1 MKNIGIINCGMGN
14 LHSVSNAISKIGFN
28 PVVIST
34 SKDLL
39 SFSFF
44 ALVLPGVGSFDLA
57 INKLETSDLLE
68 PVRLWIKQDKPF
80 VGICLG
86 LQLLFEG
93 SNEGVKPGLKIFN
106 GYVVKFQNSLVK
118 KVPHMGWNR
127 LYFNRCNT
135 SGNLIF
141 NDFHYNVQPW
151 AYFVHSY
158 YVAHKNYSNFRTSSF
173 TFYGKQKIV
182 SSINHKNILATQFH
196 PEKSGLFGLL
206 ILKRFLS
213 SC

>member
-14 LHSVSNAISKIGFN
+14 LHSVSNAISNIGFN
-28 PVVIST
+28 PVVINT
-34 SKDLL
+34 SKDLV
-39 SFSFF
+39 SFSCSV
-44 ALVLPGVGSFDLA
+44 LVLPGVGSFDLA
-57 INKLETSDLLE
+57 VNKLEKNDLIE
-68 PVRLWIKQDKPF
+68 PLRLWIKQDKPF

-93 SNEGVKPGLKIFN
+93 SDEGVRPGLKIFN
-106 GYVVKFQNSLVK
+106 GHVSQFKYSLVK
-118 KVPHMGWNR
+118 KVPHMGWNK
-127 LYFNRCNT
+127 LYFNRFNT
-135 SGNLIF
+135 FHNLVSY
-141 NDFHYNVQPW
+141 DLHYNFQPW

-158 YVAHKNYSNFRTSSF
+158 YVVPKDYYKFNTSSF

-182 SSINHKNILATQFH
+182 SSINYRNIFATQFH

-213 SC
+213 SY

>member
-14 LHSVSNAISKIGFN
+14 LHSVSNAISNIGFN
-28 PVVIST
+28 PVIINA
-34 SKDLL
+34 SKDLV
-39 SFSFF
+39 SFACS

-57 INKLETSDLLE
+57 IDRLEKKNLIE
-68 PVRLWIKQDKPF
+68 PVKLWIQEDRPF

-93 SNEGVKPGLKIFN
+93 SDEGSKPGLKIFN
-106 GYVVKFQNSLVK
+106 GYVSQFKHSLVK
-118 KVPHMGWNR
+118 KVPHMGWNK
-127 LYFNRCNT
+127 LYFNRFNT
-135 SGNLIF
+135 IDNLVPHY
-141 NDFHYNVQPW
+141 FHYDLQPW

-158 YVAHKNYSNFRTSSF
+158 YIEPKDCYTFNTTSL

-182 SSINHKNILATQFH
+182 SSISYNNILATQFH
-196 PEKSGLFGLL
+196 PEKSGLFGLF

-213 SC
+213 SY